1 MIFVCFKAIING
13 SKNGNKGFFEYIYD
27 PRTGNITHRLFK
39 EASKTTKNLR

>member
-13 SKNGNKGFFEYIYD
+13 SKNGKAGFFEYVYD
-27 PRTGNITHRLFK
+27 PQTGNITHRLFK